1 MILQRIR
8 IIVVNAGFEPG
19 TSTPE
24 VWCATNDPPH
34 PQVFYHVQEVFV
46 RCCMVACRQP
56 SSFLKLLVAICINK
70 QHLSRPKICTYEIKR
85 SMGQKKHC

>member
-34 PQVFYHVQEVFV
+34 PQVFYHVQEAFV
-46 RCCMVACRQP
+46 RCCMVAW
-56 SSFLKLLVAICINK
+56 SLVASPANS
-70 QHLSRPKICTYEIKR
+70 LNFR
-85 SMGQKKHC
+85 